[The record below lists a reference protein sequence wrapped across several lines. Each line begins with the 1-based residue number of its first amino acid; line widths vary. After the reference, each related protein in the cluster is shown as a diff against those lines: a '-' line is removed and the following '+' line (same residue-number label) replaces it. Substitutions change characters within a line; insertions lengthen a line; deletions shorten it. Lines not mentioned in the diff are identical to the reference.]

1 MNVEKMIDFGGKD
14 WNGKRVYFNGEV
26 AYKAIGLEYMVYGRD
41 GNKKTSY
48 LNGEKISN
56 NKAFDIAKDFYFDIA
71 KQTFVGN
78 KSDIVVQF

>member
-1 MNVEKMIDFGGKD
+1 MSVEKMIAFGGKD

-26 AYKAIGLEYMVYGRD
+26 AYKAIGLTCENYKSGQIK
-41 GNKKTSY
+41 NAT

-56 NKAFDIAKDFYFDIA
+56 NKAFGIAKDFYFDIE

-78 KSDIVVQF
+78 KSEIVVQF